1 MESYISRY
9 LNYITVERGLAPN
22 SREAYQQDL
31 KKYFN
36 FLKDKNL
43 PLGEVTRT
51 HLQDY
56 LMFLK
61 KSGLSSRSLARNLA
75 TLKGFHRFLVREDLL
90 FRDPTT
96 DFESPRLGAK
106 LPRVLAINEVEK
118 MLTLP
123 DESAPQGMRD
133 RAMLEILYATGV
145 RVSELISL
153 KIPDIHLEG
162 AYLRCWGKGSKERI
176 IPLGSIALEKVNQ
189 YFTGARQRLVKEKF
203 CPYLFVTRRGKPF
216 TRQGFWKI
224 IREYA
229 RKAGIS
235 TPVSPHVLRHS
246 FATHLLQR
254 GADLR
259 SIQEMLGHASISTT
273 QIYTHLNPAH
283 LKEIHRRFHPRG

>member
-1 MESYISRY
+1 MEAYVSRY
-9 LNYITVERGLAPN
+9 LNYLTVERGLAAN

-36 FLKDKNL
+36 FLQYKNL

-51 HLQDY
+51 HLQNY

-75 TLKGFHRFLVREDLL
+75 TLKGFHRFLVREELL

-162 AYLRCWGKGSKERI
+162 GYLRCWGKGSKERI
-176 IPLGSIALEKVNQ
+176 IPLGSIAREKVNQ
-189 YFTGARQRLVKEKF
+189 YLAGARQCLVKEKF

-273 QIYTHLNPAH
+273 QIYTHLDPAH
-283 LKEIHRRFHPRG
+283 LKEIHRQFHPRG